1 MHNVT
6 TPHPKRTA
14 FAIAANDGTIGIVE
28 RVHEPTFMG
37 EPSAARQYKVYV
49 MGSGRASAELTLK
62 RSMLK
67 LLLKGGA
74 RITGRVA

>member
-1 MHNVT
+1 MDNVT
-6 TPHPKRTA
+6 TRGARRTA
-14 FAIAANDGTIGIVE
+14 FAIAANDGTVGIVE
-28 RVHEPTFMG
+28 RVHEPTVMG
-37 EPSAARQYKVYV
+37 MTGAARQYKVYV
-49 MGSGRASAELTLK
+49 MGAGRASAELTLK